1 MTTLFKVIKSNFNS
15 NYDKDFVIILNSSEK
30 WLNNLY
36 MIDEIM
42 SHEDNIKN
50 NVYEI
55 DLDFDFPSWLLDT
68 NQPIENFKKYSIYKT
83 DLNQKKINYL
93 KNEIKSI
100 YTDDKLRALGR
111 YFRQHMQ
118 RGQSVFEREYQKIQ

>member
-1 MTTLFKVIKSNFNS
+1 MF
-15 NYDKDFVIILNSSEK
+15 
-30 WLNNLY
+30 
-36 MIDEIM
+36 DEIM
-42 SHEDNIKN
+42 SHDDNVKN
-50 NVYEI
+50 DIYEI
-55 DLDFDFPSWLLDT
+55 ELDFDFPGWLLETD
-68 NQPIENFKKYSIYKT
+68 QPIENFKKHTIYKT

-118 RGQSVFEREYQKIQ
+118 RGQGVFEREYQKIQ

>member
-1 MTTLFKVIKSNFNS
+1 MF
-15 NYDKDFVIILNSSEK
+15 
-30 WLNNLY
+30 
-36 MIDEIM
+36 DEIM
-42 SHEDNIKN
+42 SQDDNIKN
-50 NVYEI
+50 DIHEI
-55 DLDFDFPSWLLDT
+55 ELEFDFPGWLLETD
-68 NQPIENFKKYSIYKT
+68 QPIEKFKKQTLYKT

-118 RGQSVFEREYQKIQ
+118 RGQSVFEKEYHKIQ